1 MAGNFIANSMR
12 RFGLAPKNKVTP
24 TTAVG
29 GARSGMGQY
38 QAPLSHME
46 VGSPYAYA
54 TLQYPMDI
62 QSRTDMG
69 HYMMFYVNVPA
80 NTKYA
85 RTGKLGEMQKKT
97 NVDTSVETAKDD
109 LGKTTDAQTAILDGQ
124 EYHQGTTGDV
134 GSYDE
139 TGRSWKPGVTNKVI
153 YRKPHKALLEP
164 PRKRTSDAIVLYM
177 PKEIQSAYAAS
188 YKESEVGGTIGE
200 GASRIKDLAA
210 KYSRAEGLEKGNIN
224 AAIRGFADMA
234 KDTAINLGLKM
245 AGAALG
251 GDLVGAKDKISNQA
265 QNPFIETM
273 FSGMPFRKFAWS
285 WKFTPKNPKEV
296 EEVYNIIKTFKFHML
311 PEFPSDNRFG
321 RYFVVPAEF
330 DIFYMFR
337 GEENQW
343 INKIARCV
351 LASMSINYA
360 PTAYQT
366 FRPIENVDNLSGAPP
381 TEIDMNLNFTE
392 TSLITKEDIK
402 EGF

>member
-24 TTAVG
+24 TSAIG
-29 GARSGMGQY
+29 GARSNVGN
-38 QAPLSHME
+38 APLSHME
-46 VGSPYAYA
+46 IGSAYSYA

-85 RTGKLGEMQKKT
+85 RTGKLGEPQKKK
-97 NVDTSVETAKDD
+97 SVGPPGGGNKEDD
-109 LGKTTDAQTAILDGQ
+109 LGKTTKAQKAILSGG
-124 EYHQGTTGDV
+124 EYSEGTTGDV

-153 YRKPHKALLEP
+153 KRVPHKALLEP

-177 PKEIQSAYAAS
+177 PKEIQSAYAAA
-188 YKESEVGGTIGE
+188 YKESDMGGTIGE

-351 LASMSINYA
+351 LTSMSINYA